1 MTVPEET
8 MPSKNLAM
16 RNTMGTRI
24 WTAGVIA
31 ALLLAGCGGSAT
43 GPQAWIDAPQHN
55 STHPVAPMEI
65 VLHGADPGGVAAVEL
80 SVNGEVL
87 SRRPPD
93 DASTPLV
100 IQHVDWDPQ
109 APGEYVL
116 TARAQNHA
124 GAWSPVAVAN
134 VTLTGPEVL
143 AEIPGGP
150 VILPSATFTPE
161 PRQIIVPTWTPT
173 PACVDKAGFVADV
186 RVPDNTL
193 LPPGGTF
200 HKIWRLRNDGTCPWT
215 DAYQV
220 VFSDGDPMNNNTPLS
235 LPGEVQP
242 GDTVDIG
249 VDMVAPSRD
258 GTYRGNYLLQNPQGA
273 TFGVGASG
281 QTPFY
286 VQIVVG
292 TRSTATLPPPPQPDT
307 QPPSVSISHT
317 PSGSS
322 VPTGNTITFTANASD
337 NVGVTRIDIWVTAP
351 GQFPAL
357 AKTCNN
363 TTSCSYT
370 GGPYNT
376 QGNLSYFA
384 IAADAAGHET
394 NSGGH
399 TITIYIVIA
408 RAGDGWEGSRG

>member
-1 MTVPEET
+1 
-8 MPSKNLAM
+8 
-16 RNTMGTRI
+16 
-24 WTAGVIA
+24 
-31 ALLLAGCGGSAT
+31 
-43 GPQAWIDAPQHN
+43 
-55 STHPVAPMEI
+55 MEI
-65 VLHGADPGGVAAVEL
+65 VLHAADPGGVAAVEL

-100 IQHVDWDPQ
+100 NQHVDWDPQ

-124 GAWSPVAVAN
+124 GAWSPVAVSN
-134 VTLTGPEVL
+134 VTLTGPEGL

-150 VILPSATFTPE
+150 VILPSPTNTPRARTAIT
-161 PRQIIVPTWTPT
+161 PTRTRVPTLTFVPIRTLAPSWTPT
-173 PACVDKAGFVADV
+173 PTCADKAKFIADV
-186 RVPDNTL
+186 TIPDNTL
-193 LPPGGTF
+193 VSPGVAF
-200 HKIWRLRNDGTCPWT
+200 QKIWRLRNDGNCDWNEE
-215 DAYQV
+215 YKV
-220 VFSDGDPMNNNTPLS
+220 VFTDGASMSNNTPLPI
-235 LPGEVQP
+235 PGVVPP
-242 GDTVDIG
+242 GSTVDLA
-249 VDMVAPSRD
+249 VDMVAPTAN
-258 GTYRGNYLLQNPQGA
+258 GTYVGNYQIRNPQGIH
-273 TFGVGASG
+273 FGVGASG

-286 VQIVVG
+286 VQILVG
-292 TRSTATLPPPPQPDT
+292 SGVTPTLPPPPQPDT

-322 VPTGNTITFTANASD
+322 VPTGKTITFTANASD

-351 GQFPAL
+351 GQFPVK

-408 RAGDGWEGSRG
+408 RAGDGWGGQGR

>member
-1 MTVPEET
+1 MK
-8 MPSKNLAM
+8 SKDLAM
-16 RNTMGTRI
+16 RNTLATRI
-24 WTAGVIA
+24 WTVGVIA

-100 IQHVDWDPQ
+100 TQHVDWDPQ
-109 APGEYVL
+109 APGDYVL

-124 GAWSPVAVAN
+124 GAWSPAAVSN

-143 AEIPGGP
+143 VEIPGGP
-150 VILPSATFTPE
+150 VILPSPTFTPE
-161 PRQIIVPTWTPT
+161 PRQVITPTWTPT
-173 PACVDKAGFVADV
+173 PACVDKAKFVTDV
-186 RVPDNTL
+186 TIPDNTL
-193 LPPGGTF
+193 LAPGVAF
-200 HKIWRLRNDGTCPWT
+200 QKIWRLRNDGNCDWNEE
-215 DAYQV
+215 YKV
-220 VFSDGDPMNNNTPLS
+220 VFTDGASMSNNTPLPI
-235 LPGEVQP
+235 PGIVPP
-242 GDTVDIG
+242 GSTVDLA
-249 VDMVAPSRD
+249 VDMVAPSAN
-258 GTYRGNYLLQNPQGA
+258 GTYVGNYQIRNPQGVH
-273 TFGVGASG
+273 FGVGASG

-292 TRSTATLPPPPQPDT
+292 SGVTPTLPPPPQPDT

-322 VPTGNTITFTANASD
+322 IPTGKTITFTANASD

-351 GQFPAL
+351 SQFPVL

-370 GGPYNT
+370 GGPYNS

-394 NSGGH
+394 NSGAH

-408 RAGDGWEGSRG
+408 QAGQGRDA

>member
-1 MTVPEET
+1 MRTSMTIKLPT
-8 MPSKNLAM
+8 AILA
-16 RNTMGTRI
+16 
-24 WTAGVIA
+24 A
-31 ALLLAGCGGSAT
+31 ALVLSACGGST
-43 GPQAWIDAPQHN
+43 SGPLAWIDAPQHG
-55 STHPVAPMEI
+55 SSHPVAPMDI
-65 VLHGADPGGVAAVEL
+65 VLHAADPGGVAAVEL

-93 DASTPLV
+93 DASAPLV
-100 IQHVDWDPQ
+100 TQHVDWDPQ
-109 APGEYVL
+109 TPGEYLL

-124 GAWSPVAVAN
+124 GAWSPAAVSN

-150 VILPSATFTPE
+150 VIVPSTTFTPE
-161 PRQIIVPTWTPT
+161 ARALITPTWTLTPSWTPT
-173 PACVDKAGFVADV
+173 PACLDKAAFIADV
-186 RVPDNTL
+186 TIPDNTL
-193 LPPGGTF
+193 LAPGVAF
-200 HKIWRLRNDGTCPWT
+200 QKIWRLRNDGNCDWT
-215 DAYQV
+215 EEYKV
-220 VFSDGDPMNNNTPLS
+220 VFTDGASMSNNTPLPI
-235 LPGEVQP
+235 PGVVPP
-242 GDTVDIG
+242 GSTVDLA
-249 VDMVAPSRD
+249 VDMVAPSAN
-258 GTYRGNYLLQNPQGA
+258 GTYVGNYQIRNPQGVH
-273 TFGVGASG
+273 FGVGASG

-286 VQIVVG
+286 VQIIVG
-292 TRSTATLPPPPQPDT
+292 SGVTPTLPPPPQPDT

-322 VPTGNTITFTANASD
+322 VPTGKTITFTANASD

-351 GQFPAL
+351 GQFPIL

-408 RAGDGWEGSRG
+408 QSGERRGV

>member
-1 MTVPEET
+1 MKLRQAAFRLPDR
-8 MPSKNLAM
+8 S
-16 RNTMGTRI
+16 
-24 WTAGVIA
+24 WTWMVGAIFG
-31 ALLLAGCGGSAT
+31 LLLSACGGST
-43 GPQAWIDAPQHN
+43 SGPLAWIDAPQHG
-55 STHPVAPMEI
+55 SSHPVAPMDI
-65 VLHGADPGGVAAVEL
+65 VLHAADPGGVAAVEL

-87 SRRPPD
+87 SRRPPN
-93 DASTPLV
+93 DASAPLV
-100 IQHVDWDPQ
+100 TQHVDWDPQ
-109 APGEYVL
+109 TPGEYLL

-124 GAWSPVAVAN
+124 GAWSPAAVSN

-150 VILPSATFTPE
+150 VIVPSTTFTPE
-161 PRQIIVPTWTPT
+161 ARALITPTWTLTPSWTPT
-173 PACVDKAGFVADV
+173 PACLDKAAFIADV
-186 RVPDNTL
+186 TIPDNTL
-193 LPPGGTF
+193 LAPGVAF
-200 HKIWRLRNDGTCPWT
+200 QKIWRLRNDGNCDWT
-215 DAYQV
+215 EEYKV
-220 VFSDGDPMNNNTPLS
+220 VFTDGASMSNNTPLPI
-235 LPGEVQP
+235 PGVVPP
-242 GDTVDIG
+242 GSTVDLA
-249 VDMVAPSRD
+249 VDMVAPSAN
-258 GTYRGNYLLQNPQGA
+258 GTYVGNYQIRNPQGVH
-273 TFGVGASG
+273 FGVGASG

-286 VQIVVG
+286 VQIIVG
-292 TRSTATLPPPPQPDT
+292 SGVTPTLPPPPQPDT

-322 VPTGNTITFTANASD
+322 VPTGKTITFTANASD

-351 GQFPAL
+351 GQFPIL

-394 NSGGH
+394 NSGAH

-408 RAGDGWEGSRG
+408 QSGERRGV